1 MKDVYKTW
9 DENKYIN
16 LLKQFDLPTNK
27 LVKDFSSGMKMKL
40 KI

>member
-16 LLKQFDLPTNK
+16 LLKQFDLPSNK